1 MHLCKQSPEKTY
13 FKYSFEMLSGCDVCC
28 TISREN
34 FKVLDKNLLP
44 SVYLILDVLVV
55 FFFFFSSLFCREED
69 ELDLAKGMEQSIAF
83 QVSLKCFCL
92 MLVFIKLS
100 KLPKGCEGRLC
111 KTFCFG
117 L

>member
-1 MHLCKQSPEKTY
+1 MHLCKQSLEKTY

-28 TISREN
+28 TTSREN
-34 FKVLDKNLLP
+34 FTVLAEKLLP
-44 SVYLILDVLVV
+44 SVYLILEIFVV
-55 FFFFFSSLFCREED
+55 FFFFSSLFCREKD

-83 QVSLKCFCL
+83 QVSLTCFCL

-100 KLPKGCEGRLC
+100 KLPKGCEGGLC